1 MARESLYG
9 EMVISIST
17 KGIHTHRVISPTLIR
32 IRRLIQTMNLFRKA
46 GEKFEETKQAFVSG
60 SDAEYVCH
68 SCEKP
73 VEDDYQFCPHCGEE
87 SVEPVDEE

>member
-1 MARESLYG
+1 
-9 EMVISIST
+9 
-17 KGIHTHRVISPTLIR
+17 
-32 IRRLIQTMNLFRKA
+32 MNLFRKA